1 MRPDG
6 TLILEKSPTT
16 PEDQSEG
23 VLAGIGQLADVE
35 GLRGP
40 EALLSRCESIV
51 HGTTAADNA
60 LIQMSGAATGLLVT
74 EGFRDEIEF
83 RRCFK
88 EDIWDPSVPGPDPIA
103 RRRVRL
109 EIPERLTAEG
119 DVDVPLDEEAVRK
132 ATVRLRAFGVTSIA
146 VVFLHSFLNPVHER
160 RARELILDEYPT
172 VELVSLSHEVYPK
185 PPEFE
190 RISTTLVNAFVGPPI
205 VRLPRSAPGAA
216 CEGWVHQRAPSCNQF
231 GRGGH
236 AGRNPSSSPRHDQ
249 LGTDRGSGCRGSGGS
264 RGGVRRRGERR
275 HGRHQL

>member
-1 MRPDG
+1 MTEGSYRIGVDVGGTFTDCVLMRPDG

-35 GLRGP
+35 GLPSP

-88 EDIWDPSVPGPDPIA
+88 EDIWDPSVPGPDQIA

-119 DVDVPLDEEAVRK
+119 DVDVPA
-132 ATVRLRAFGVTSIA
+132 
-146 VVFLHSFLNPVHER
+146 
-160 RARELILDEYPT
+160 
-172 VELVSLSHEVYPK
+172 
-185 PPEFE
+185 
-190 RISTTLVNAFVGPPI
+190 
-205 VRLPRSAPGAA
+205 
-216 CEGWVHQRAPSCNQF
+216 
-231 GRGGH
+231 
-236 AGRNPSSSPRHDQ
+236 
-249 LGTDRGSGCRGSGGS
+249 
-264 RGGVRRRGERR
+264 RRRGCPQSDCSPAARSASPLLR
-275 HGRHQL
+275 WCSSILSSIPSTSDAPAS